1 MCVCVERGERP
12 LQGCWPRRAKT
23 SENRAKLTHGDLQK
37 DYRPIA
43 ERCGQARRQKSQDVF
58 GRRRG
63 CQDNA
68 LSLRGA
74 DGRTHQ
80 RHGPPVCLC
89 TPGVNK
95 EQSHRSTSHTC
106 CSRLF
111 PVRSLSVQILSEMME
126 AQERRP
132 KLYTDTHSHAHSFI
146 VIAFRHILTHCAHSQ
161 NFFVVQGR
169 IVKIF
174 PTRHHCLSATVFTST
189 TWTSC
194 DYSSL
199 TFFCT
204 LTPGCLAELLF
215 HRLTQVY
222 EPKSEIDMAGRFVPI
237 VDSTHD
243 DEDNKSHMSDI
254 PLQRPA
260 RGNVSFNK
268 FCISNVLAS

>member
-1 MCVCVERGERP
+1 M
-12 LQGCWPRRAKT
+12 
-23 SENRAKLTHGDLQK
+23 
-37 DYRPIA
+37 
-43 ERCGQARRQKSQDVF
+43 
-58 GRRRG
+58 
-63 CQDNA
+63 
-68 LSLRGA
+68 
-74 DGRTHQ
+74 
-80 RHGPPVCLC
+80 C

-161 NFFVVQGR
+161 NFFLVQGR

-204 LTPGCLAELLF
+204 LTPSCLAELLF

-222 EPKSEIDMAGRFVPI
+222 EPKSVIDMAGRFVPT

-243 DEDNKSHMSDI
+243 DEDNNSHLSDI

-260 RGNVSFNK
+260 RENVS
-268 FCISNVLAS
+268 SNSASETFSQVEGDVMRNVPRLHPMPSKIGLNPWQIQYPSTYSPGFTGSSWTS